1 MGRPA
6 LLPPITEK
14 MSNTENA
21 DDDDDA
27 AADNGDDG
35 RTTVLPPG
43 IVESRNIID
52 PSKSH
57 CEISSEIRAF
67 LSSSGDGTGRTGG
80 LRSEIRSFF
89 TVWMFVSRL
98 PSPSHVDLHPG
109 YLMRGMSYF
118 PVAGSILGAACS
130 IVYDSLSASVG
141 LPPAAS
147 ATIAV
152 SFGLSLTGCFHEDGL
167 ADTFDGMGGWSRS
180 QVLKIMTDSRVG
192 TFGVASL
199 CMFLLLKVQLLGHL
213 GASRYVA
220 WGGSSGA
227 GPAILAAQTLSRLS
241 APYLIRT
248 RDYVAEV
255 GPKSPFYLFMVE
267 AKHIVTWPRV
277 CFAAAY
283 AFAVCSALYGPAFAA
298 ALLSAVLASSHAAGS
313 RGDYLLGG
321 VMGDYLGCTICLC
334 EVVVLTLIAARGP
347 IVEIRRAIEGSLLAE
362 GGSLEGFSRDPVRR
376 LAALYGNDRLRPL
389 ANLALLMA
397 ALKLWCT
404 LVGPPDMYD
413 REDEKKKEDA
423 GKKD

>member
-1 MGRPA
+1 MS
-6 LLPPITEK
+6 TEK
-14 MSNTENA
+14 A
-21 DDDDDA
+21 DDA
-27 AADNGDDG
+27 ADYGDDG

-43 IVESRNIID
+43 VVESRNTD
-52 PSKSH
+52 PSKSRR
-57 CEISSEIRAF
+57 EISSEIRAF
-67 LSSSGDGTGRTGG
+67 LSGDGSTTGPE
-80 LRSEIRSFF
+80 SEIRSFF
-89 TVWMFVSRL
+89 TIWMFVSRL

-118 PVAGSILGAACS
+118 PVAGSILGIMCS
-130 IVYDSLSASVG
+130 IVYDALSVSVG
-141 LPPAAS
+141 LPSAAA

-152 SFGLSLTGCFHEDGL
+152 AFGLCLTGCFHEDGL

-199 CMFLLLKVQLLGHL
+199 CLFLLLKAQLLGHL
-213 GASRYVA
+213 GASRWVA
-220 WGGSSGA
+220 GGSSGA

-283 AFAVCSALYGPAFAA
+283 GFAVSSALYGPTIAA
-298 ALLSAVLASSHAAGS
+298 ALLSVVLVASHAAGNK
-313 RGDYLLGG
+313 GDYLLGG
-321 VMGDYLGCTICLC
+321 VMGDFLGCTICLC
-334 EVVVLTLIAARGP
+334 EVVVLALVAARGP
-347 IVEIRRAIEGSLLAE
+347 IIETCRAIADTSLVEDEGLFVS
-362 GGSLEGFSRDPVRR
+362 DPVRR
-376 LAALYGNDRLRPL
+376 MVTLYGNDRVRPL

-397 ALKLWCT
+397 ALKLWCNF
-404 LVGPPDMYD
+404 VGPPDMYD
-413 REDEKKKEDA
+413 REDEKKEDA